1 MMPAARSEAA
11 MGLFDG
17 TKFERPVTCE
27 VCGTAMAECTCP
39 RDAAGK
45 VLLPSKQTAVIRL
58 EKRPG
63 GRVMTLVE
71 GLDPVASDLPALL
84 KALKS
89 RCAAG
94 GAVSEGV
101 IEIQG
106 DHGDAA
112 AQHLESLGYRT
123 RRR

>member
-1 MMPAARSEAA
+1 

-27 VCGTAMAECTCP
+27 VCGKAMAECTCP
-39 RDAAGK
+39 RDAGGM
-45 VLLPSKQTAVIRL
+45 VLPPSKQTAVIRL

-71 GLDPVASDLPALL
+71 GLDPVASDLQALL
-84 KALKS
+84 KALRS

-94 GAVSEGV
+94 GAVAANA

-106 DHGDAA
+106 DHRDAA
-112 AQHLESLGYRT
+112 VQHLESLGYRT
-123 RRR
+123 KRR

>member
-1 MMPAARSEAA
+1 MGG

-17 TKFERPVTCE
+17 SKFERPVTCE
-27 VCGTAMAECTCP
+27 VCGKAMGECVCP
-39 RDAAGK
+39 RDAAGR
-45 VLLPSKQTAVIRL
+45 VLPPAKQTAVIRL

-71 GLDPVASDLPALL
+71 GLDPVASDLQALL
-84 KALKS
+84 KALKN

-94 GAVSEGV
+94 GAVAGSV

-106 DHGDAA
+106 A
-112 AQHLESLGYRT
+112 
-123 RRR
+123 